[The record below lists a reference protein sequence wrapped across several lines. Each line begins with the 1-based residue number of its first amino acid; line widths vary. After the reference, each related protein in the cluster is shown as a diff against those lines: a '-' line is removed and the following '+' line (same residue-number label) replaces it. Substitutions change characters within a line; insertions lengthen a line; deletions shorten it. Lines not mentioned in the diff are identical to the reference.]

1 MEEGKVVKEISF
13 LFLFFFPAQKNCIV
27 AKKKKNKEERNERRK
42 AGGRK
47 MDLEIGYLNVSGKWF
62 LERKLLQNTA

>member
-27 AKKKKNKEERNERRK
+27 AKKKKIKKKEMKGEK
-42 AGGRK
+42 LVG
-47 MDLEIGYLNVSGKWF
+47 GKWIWKSGISVSVANGF
-62 LERKLLQNTA
+62 